1 MYLIAGLGNPEKKY
15 DGTRHNAGFAAIDCL
30 AGRLSV
36 SVKEKKFKGLYGLG
50 AYRGEKLL
58 LLKPLTYMNLS
69 GESVRAAAEFY
80 KIEPSRIIV
89 LSDDINLACGRLRL
103 RAAGSAG
110 GHNGLKNIIAQL
122 GTDGFNRVRIGVGG
136 LLPKEDLIAHVLGRF
151 EESDRRVME
160 KAYEAAGEAALAI
173 LSEGMEAAMNHY
185 NGLDLAKEA
194 GR

>member
-15 DGTRHNAGFAAIDCL
+15 EGTRHNAGFAAVDAL
-30 AGRLSV
+30 AERLSV
-36 SVKEKKFKGLYGLG
+36 SVKEKKFKGLYGTG
-50 AYRGEKLL
+50 VYQGEKLL

-80 KIEPSRIIV
+80 KIEPSRIII

-122 GTDGFNRVRIGVGG
+122 GTDGFSRVRIGVGR

-151 EESDRRVME
+151 DEQDRKLME
-160 KAYEAAGEAALAI
+160 KAYAAAGEAALSI
-173 LSEGMEAAMNHY
+173 VSDGMAAAMNRW
-185 NGLDLAKEA
+185 NGVNLAEEL
-194 GR
+194 